1 VPPETGFPPDLDFC
15 HFSFAR
21 APFLL
26 LNSEEMSDTNENQE
40 VLTLVKGY
48 RDQMAS
54 SRERIL
60 ADAVMIGE
68 IPALTFGEERLVRF
82 LCDRFTE
89 EGLDQISVDEVQNA
103 TAMLPGKVG
112 KQNILIAAHTDRI
125 WDPSIDH
132 TISVSSDSLTGPGIA
147 DNALGVA
154 ALTILPFLLK
164 SLNIGFNSNLVLLG
178 ASRSM
183 GRGDLQGLRFFAD
196 NVSMPIGAGIC
207 VEGVQLGRLSYSSLG
222 MNRCEIKVN
231 THVEHHW
238 ESWSLSGAIISLNRI
253 VQRILSIE
261 TPEVPK
267 TSIILGSVNSGSSF
281 NVPPTRA
288 TLRFEV
294 RSEEPG
300 MVARIR
306 EQIEEA
312 IEQEVAENRINAS
325 LEVIARRKP
334 GSIGF
339 NHPFVRCARGIMK
352 ELGITPQVA
361 PSTSE
366 LSVLLEKGIPSLTL
380 GITEGDNKH
389 QLDETV
395 KIKPIFSGLAQLIG
409 VIQSIDKLLEN
420 E

>member
-1 VPPETGFPPDLDFC
+1 MSTT
-15 HFSFAR
+15 
-21 APFLL
+21 
-26 LNSEEMSDTNENQE
+26 EEQQAILASVGD
-40 VLTLVKGY
+40 V
-48 RDQMAS
+48 RDQMIS
-54 SRERIL
+54 HRERIL
-60 ADAVMIGE
+60 ADVVMIGE
-68 IPALTFGEERLVRF
+68 IPSPTFGEEQLVRF

-89 EGLDQISVDEVQNA
+89 EGLDQITIDEVQNV
-103 TAMLPGKVG
+103 TAVLPGTEG
-112 KQNILIAAHTDRI
+112 KDNILIAAHTDRV
-125 WDPSIDH
+125 WDHSIDH
-132 TISVSSDSLTGPGIA
+132 TVSVTSDCLTGPGIG

-154 ALTILPFLLK
+154 ALTVLPFLLA
-164 SLNIGFNSNLVLLG
+164 SLDIRFRSNLVFLG

-196 NVSMPIGAGIC
+196 NVSVPIGAGIC

-222 MNRCEIKVN
+222 MNRCEIRVN
-231 THVEHHW
+231 THEEHHW
-238 ESWSLSGAIISLNRI
+238 ESWSLSGAIISLTGI
-253 VQRILSIE
+253 VREILSIE

-267 TSIILGSVNSGSSF
+267 TSIILGSINSGTSF

-288 TLRFEV
+288 ILRLEV

-300 MVARIR
+300 MVTRIR
-306 EQIEEA
+306 ERIEEI
-312 IEQEVAENRINAS
+312 IEQTIAENRIHAS

-339 NHPFVRCARGIMK
+339 GHPFVHSARAIMK
-352 ELGITPQVA
+352 QLGITPRVA

-366 LSVLLEKGIPSLTL
+366 LSVLLEKDIPSLTL

-395 KIKPIFSGLAQLIG
+395 KIAPVFSGLAQLIG
-409 VIQSIDKLLEN
+409 VLQSIDNLLED

>member
-1 VPPETGFPPDLDFC
+1 M
-15 HFSFAR
+15 
-21 APFLL
+21 
-26 LNSEEMSDTNENQE
+26 SETNEKQDILEWVRKN
-40 VLTLVKGY
+40 

-54 SRERIL
+54 LRERIL
-60 ADAVMIGE
+60 ADVVMIGE
-68 IPALTFGEERLVRF
+68 IPSPTYGEERLVRF

-89 EGLDQISVDEVQNA
+89 EGLDQITIDEVQNA
-103 TAMLPGKVG
+103 TAMLPGSEG
-112 KQNILIAAHTDRI
+112 KKTILIAAHTDRI
-125 WDPSIDH
+125 WDHSIDH
-132 TISVSSDSLTGPGIA
+132 TVTVTSDTLTGPGIA

-154 ALTILPFLLK
+154 TLTALPFLLK
-164 SLNIGFNSNLVLLG
+164 SLNVSFKSNLVLLG

-207 VEGVQLGRLSYSSLG
+207 IEGVQLGRLSYSSLG
-222 MNRCEIKVN
+222 MNRCEIRVN
-231 THVEHHW
+231 THEEHDW
-238 ESWSLSGAIISLNRI
+238 ESWSLSGSIISLNKI
-253 VQRILSIE
+253 VQEILSIE

-267 TSIILGSVNSGSSF
+267 TSIILGSIHAGSSF

-288 TLRFEV
+288 SLRFEV

-306 EQIEEA
+306 EQIEEVV
-312 IEQEVAENRINAS
+312 EQVIAENSIDAT

-339 NHPFVRCARGIMK
+339 GHPFVKSARGIMK
-352 ELGITPQVA
+352 ELGINPKVA

-366 LSVLLEKGIPSLTL
+366 LSVLLEKGIPSMTL

-395 KIKPIFSGLAQLIG
+395 KINPIFDGLAQLIA
-409 VIQSIDKLLEN
+409 VIKSIDTLLED